1 MEKRDFFDRFFLME
15 SWHRISHSETLKACS
30 ALCFALCFRTY
41 VRWILKKHWF
51 FGKPPTLRPS
61 KPQKIWKSRKTKKCC
76 GDDFR
81 WTSFLPKTFFWYLFK
96 KSFNLRKFRFQ
107 KNVIV
112 RDVQSRQNDSLQREC
127 QTLRSCKISF
137 RRDLSKPFCVVKL
150 TTQTFKI
157 RPSCIFWYTLENSSR
172 RERVNY

>member
-1 MEKRDFFDRFFLME
+1 MGGVNPSPQLRVTCGTVTLKKASQGCLALSRRGGGIYAPLHVIIGNFSEKIDFFDRFFLME
-15 SWHRISHSETLKACS
+15 SWHRISHSETLKAWS

-51 FGKPPTLRPS
+51 FGKPPTLRPP
-61 KPQKIWKSRKTKKCC
+61 KPRKIWKSRKTKKCC

-112 RDVQSRQNDSLQREC
+112 TDV
-127 QTLRSCKISF
+127 
-137 RRDLSKPFCVVKL
+137 
-150 TTQTFKI
+150 
-157 RPSCIFWYTLENSSR
+157 
-172 RERVNY
+172 